1 MESNRKEKI
10 LRIMKNRFCW
20 DDNLVI
26 EKTHK
31 FAQLILIFIQIM
43 ARHSN
48 YVSFACVC
56 ILLIQSSFVL
66 GVRATNSSSLPFFDH
81 VIIIMMENTGRAN
94 ITEHASE
101 MPFINELI
109 KTKMYASHY
118 HGYTNPSLPNYIAI
132 TAGSNYWSFSDDP
145 NQTFPHTNIADL
157 LENKGMTWKNYA
169 QHLPSVGFLG
179 SFYPD
184 NSSDALYVKKHTPFA
199 LYPQITENATRV
211 RNIVPYSHLIT
222 DLANGSLPNY
232 SFITPDVCQDMHGQ
246 SGNLC
251 PYSNLTLLWTQGD
264 KFVRDCITN
273 ITSSKIWQSTN
284 SAIFLTWDQSD
295 YDGNKST
302 DGWEYVTAGPDS
314 PVLKPGTK
322 LLLAG
327 GVYGGGPVP
336 LVVMWSKQPNKTM
349 VSTRTSNHLNTLKTI
364 LEAWDLPLLG
374 YTSDKQQVE
383 SFREFFQ

>member
-1 MESNRKEKI
+1 
-10 LRIMKNRFCW
+10 
-20 DDNLVI
+20 
-26 EKTHK
+26 
-31 FAQLILIFIQIM
+31 M
-43 ARHSN
+43 ACFN
-48 YVSFACVC
+48 KYLTCVY
-56 ILLIQSSFVL
+56 ILLQLSVVLVVSSSNVT
-66 GVRATNSSSLPFFDH
+66 TNSSSLPFFDH

-94 ITEHASE
+94 ITEHSSE

-169 QHLPSVGFLG
+169 QHIPSVGFLG
-179 SFYPD
+179 NFYPN

-211 RNIVPYSHLIT
+211 RNIVPYSQLST
-222 DLANGSLPNY
+222 DLATGSLPNY

-246 SGNLC
+246 SGSLC

-264 KFVRDCITN
+264 KFVRDCVTN

-284 SAIFLTWDQSD
+284 SVIFLTWDQSD
-295 YDGNKST
+295 YDNNKST

-322 LLLAG
+322 LLPAG

-336 LVVMWSKQPNKTM
+336 LIVMWSEQPNRTM
-349 VSTRTSNHLNTLKTI
+349 VSNITSNHLNTLKTI
-364 LEAWDLPLLG
+364 LEAWDLPLIG
-374 YTSDKQQVE
+374 YTSDHQQVQ
-383 SFREFFQ
+383 SFKEFFQ